1 MKRIKKIFLW
11 IGVCAT
17 IILGLFIGRISY
29 DKIKEAFDNQ
39 KNCQAILNVNA
50 DISDW
55 LSDNPQK
62 YSTLEKTEEAETL
75 NKYLSNAE
83 TYFEYGS
90 GGSTFEA
97 LKHRNLQK
105 VYSVENSVPWLYG
118 YMYRFKFILDN
129 IVEKRLDMIYVDTGD
144 TGDWGYPLN
153 WNINYTNYPEALLL
167 KEEYKNAD
175 VFLVD
180 GRYRVACLLQIL
192 NNAKD
197 DAIVMLHD
205 SQRLYYHEV
214 YKYFDVIEYSGALAV
229 FKIKQRPVAEEFAML
244 YDKYSKDVR

>member
-1 MKRIKKIFLW
+1 MKRKKILLW
-11 IGVCAT
+11 IGVCAAV
-17 IILGLFIGRISY
+17 ILGLFIGRNSY
-29 DKIKEAFDNQ
+29 DKIKDAFDKQ
-39 KNCQAILNVNA
+39 KNCLTILSANA
-50 DISDW
+50 DMTDQ

-62 YSTLEKTEEAETL
+62 YLTLEKKEEAETL

-83 TYFEYGS
+83 SYFEYGS

-105 VYSVENSVPWLYG
+105 VYSVENSVSWLYG

-153 WNINYTNYPEALLL
+153 RNINYTNYPEALLL

-192 NNAKD
+192 NYAKD

-205 SQRLYYHEV
+205 RQRVHYHEV

-229 FKIKQRPVAEEFAML
+229 FKIKKRPTTDEFAKL